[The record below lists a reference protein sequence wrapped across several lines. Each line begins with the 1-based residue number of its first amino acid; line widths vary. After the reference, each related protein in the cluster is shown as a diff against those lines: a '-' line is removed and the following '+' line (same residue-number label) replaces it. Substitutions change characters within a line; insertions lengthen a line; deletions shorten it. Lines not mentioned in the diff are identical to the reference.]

1 MMAAFVSIMLSTI
14 NNHTVMY
21 VQARFILTVSD
32 HVHLEYE
39 RISASTRDVHDHE
52 QLVYKSSV
60 YIYSVVMYVA
70 T

>member
-1 MMAAFVSIMLSTI
+1 M
-14 NNHTVMY
+14 N
-21 VQARFILTVSD
+21 
-32 HVHLEYE
+32 VHLEYE

-60 YIYSVVMYVA
+60 NMYSEVMYVA

>member
-1 MMAAFVSIMLSTI
+1 
-14 NNHTVMY
+14 MY
-21 VQARFILTVSD
+21 KQDLYTNCEC

-60 YIYSVVMYVA
+60 NMYSVVMYVA

>member
-1 MMAAFVSIMLSTI
+1 
-14 NNHTVMY
+14 MY
-21 VQARFILTVSD
+21 KQDLYTNVSD

>member
-1 MMAAFVSIMLSTI
+1 VLVT
-14 NNHTVMY
+14 Y
-21 VQARFILTVSD
+21 VLPISQYNKICILTVSD

-60 YIYSVVMYVA
+60 NMYSVVMYVA